1 MVVMEAFLKKKPG
14 PGVERGSVGKPTISD
29 SDVLVEVKGAAI
41 CGTDVHIYEWDEW
54 AAGRIKPPLVVGH
67 EMSGKVIEV
76 GKKVTHFNVGDM
88 VSAETHI
95 VDQTC
100 LQCLTSREH
109 VCQNMTILGVDRDGV
124 FAEYVSIPAHNAW
137 KNDPDLDPIVG
148 AIQEPL
154 GNAVQTLLPINNVED
169 IAGRNVLVT
178 GMGPIGLLAVAVAKE
193 LGADKVFATA
203 GGRNKTRME
212 LAQAM
217 GADEVYSAR
226 DLGREAIVKAILEA
240 TEGNGVDVAA
250 EMSGHPDGLV
260 TSFDALTKGGR
271 VSLLGVFP
279 NPFKVDLNRLMIF
292 KAATIYGISGRLMYR
307 TWYQVRGLLRRPSL
321 LQKVGKVIT
330 HRVPIRDLKK
340 GYELILSKQAAK
352 VGLTPDW

>member
-1 MVVMEAFLKKKPG
+1 MEAFLKKKPG
-14 PGVERGSVGKPTISD
+14 SGVERGTVEKPPIGD
-29 SDVLVEVKGAAI
+29 REVLVEVKGAAI

-54 AAGRIKPPLVVGH
+54 AANRIKPPLVVGH
-67 EMSGKVIEV
+67 EMSGEVIKV
-76 GKKVTHFNVGDM
+76 GKDVDHIAVGDM
-88 VSAETHI
+88 VSGETHI

-100 LQCLTSREH
+100 LQCLTGREH

-124 FAEYVSIPAHNAW
+124 FAEFVSIPAHNAW

-169 IAGRNVLVT
+169 IAGRNIAVV
-178 GMGPIGLLAVAVAKE
+178 GMGPIGLMAVAVAKE
-193 LGADKVFATA
+193 LGADKIFATA

-212 LAQAM
+212 LAKAM
-217 GADEVYSAR
+217 GADEVFSAR
-226 DLGREAIVKAILEA
+226 EQGREAIIKAIHEA
-240 TEGNGVDVAA
+240 TEGNGVDVAV

-260 TSFDALTKGGR
+260 TAFEALTAGGR

-279 NPFKVDLNRLMIF
+279 RPFEVDLNRLMIF

-307 TWYQVRGLLRRPSL
+307 TWFQVRGLLRRPQL
-321 LQKVGKVIT
+321 REKVSKVIT
-330 HRVPIRDLKK
+330 HRLPIKDLEK
-340 GYELILSKQAAK
+340 GFELILSKKAAK
-352 VGLTPDW
+352 VGLTPKW